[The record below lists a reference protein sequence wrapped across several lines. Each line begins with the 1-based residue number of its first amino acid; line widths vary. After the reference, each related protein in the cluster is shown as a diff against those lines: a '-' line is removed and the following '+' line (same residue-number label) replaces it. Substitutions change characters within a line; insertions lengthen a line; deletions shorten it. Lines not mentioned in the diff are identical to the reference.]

1 MSGLVLVRDQL
12 EKVMEK
18 YGKSWRKRKQMT
30 YTYLS
35 FGKGSNTNMA
45 LDDAE
50 ERGEGGGGRGE
61 GGGGGRNG
69 EEKRKGKRVGGWET
83 PATHTKLK
91 PAGKSHR
98 KSDSFLKWF
107 H

>member
-50 ERGEGGGGRGE
+50 ERGERGRGWEKWRREEE
-61 GGGGGRNG
+61 G
-69 EEKRKGKRVGGWET
+69 KKGWGD
-83 PATHTKLK
+83 
-91 PAGKSHR
+91 GKH
-98 KSDSFLKWF
+98 LL
-107 H
+107 HIPN

>member
-50 ERGEGGGGRGE
+50 ERGER
-61 GGGGGRNG
+61 GGGGRNG
-69 EEKRKGKRVGGWET
+69 EEKRKGKKVGGGG
-83 PATHTKLK
+83 
-91 PAGKSHR
+91 GKH
-98 KSDSFLKWF
+98 LL
-107 H
+107 HIPN